1 MKKLFKILATITVL
15 VLAFTVITGQ
25 AVDPTSYTDMGSV
38 DAAHRTAVETCSAKG
53 IINGL
58 PDGSFD
64 PNGNVTREQM
74 AKMIVIAITDGAALT
89 EGSGKEFTDVPLDRW
104 SCSYIEYAANSDI
117 LCGVGNGQFLPEDNV
132 TGVQAAKMLL
142 VGVCGR
148 SANSY
153 VGSQWLMNVTLDACT
168 YGLYN
173 SIEDIDVSAPLSREH
188 AAQIIWN
195 ALQAK

>member
-1 MKKLFKILATITVL
+1 MKKLVKYLATISVL
-15 VLAFTVITGQ
+15 VLAFTAITGQ
-25 AVDPTSYTDMGSV
+25 AVSPYTDAGAIDSV
-38 DAAHRTAVETCSAKG
+38 HRTAVEQCSAKG
-53 IINGL
+53 IINGM
-58 PDGSFD
+58 PDGSFA

-74 AKMIVIAITDGAALT
+74 AKMIVIAITNGAALS
-89 EGSGKEFTDVPLDRW
+89 EGSGTEFTDVPLDRW